1 MKTIIYPTYFPSI
14 AHFSAVVNSQYL
26 ELEVEDNF
34 QKQSYRN
41 RCLIY
46 SPNGVQL
53 LNVPVVHSKNI
64 RQKTKDVKISY
75 DFDWQK
81 QHFKSL
87 EMAYRS
93 SPFFEFYES
102 EFEPLFQKKTK
113 FLLDLNIEIFELLLK
128 CLLLK
133 KEYSQSVEFFKNL
146 PDYNDYR
153 YLTQDK
159 KTNYKFEPYTQVF
172 EDKFGFINNL
182 SVIDLIFAEGKYAVN
197 YLENIKIL

>member
-14 AHFSAVVNSQYL
+14 AHFSAIIKSESL

-46 SPNGVQL
+46 SPNGLQL
-53 LNVPVVHSKNI
+53 LNVPVVHNKEI
-64 RQKTKDVKISY
+64 RQKTKDVRISY

-93 SPFFEFYES
+93 SPFFEYYEA
-102 EFEPLFQKKTK
+102 EFEPLFQKKTT
-113 FLLDLNIEIFELLLK
+113 FLLDLNLEILELLLK
-128 CLLLK
+128 CLMYK
-133 KEYSQSVEFFKNL
+133 KEYSKSKEYFKYL
-146 PDYNDYR
+146 PDLQDFR

-159 KTNYKFEPYTQVF
+159 KTTYNFEPYTQVF
-172 EDKFGFINNL
+172 EDRQGFLSNL
-182 SVIDLIFAEGKYAVN
+182 SVIDLLFAEGKHAVG
-197 YLENIKIL
+197 YLKKLEI

>member
-14 AHFSAVVNSQYL
+14 AHFAAIIQSNTL

-46 SPNGVQL
+46 SPNGLQL
-53 LNVPVVHSKNI
+53 LNVPVVHSKEL
-64 RQKTKDVKISY
+64 RQKTKDIRISY

-93 SPFFEFYES
+93 SPFFEYYEA
-102 EFEPLFQKKTK
+102 EFEPLFQKKTT
-113 FLLDLNIEIFELLLK
+113 FLLDFNLEIFELLLK
-128 CLLLK
+128 CLMHK
-133 KEYSQSVEFFKNL
+133 KEYSKSTEYFKNL
-146 PDYNDYR
+146 PDYQDFR

-159 KTNYKFEPYTQVF
+159 KTTYNFEPYTQVF
-172 EDKFGFINNL
+172 EDRHGFLSNL
-182 SVIDLIFAEGKYAVN
+182 SVIDLLFAEGKHAVG
-197 YLENIKIL
+197 YLKKIEI

>member
-1 MKTIIYPTYFPSI
+1 MKTIVLPTYFPSI
-14 AHFSAVVNSQYL
+14 AHFVAIVKSNFL

-34 QKQSYRN
+34 QKQTYRN

-53 LNVPVVHSKNI
+53 LNVPLVHSKDAQ
-64 RQKTKDVKISY
+64 QKTKDVKISY

-93 SPFFEFYES
+93 SPFFEYYEA
-102 EFEPLFQKKTK
+102 EFEPLFKKKST
-113 FLLDLNIEIFELLLK
+113 FLLDLNLEIFELLLK
-128 CLLLK
+128 CMMYK
-133 KEYSQSVEFFKNL
+133 KEYTKTNEYFKQ
-146 PDYNDYR
+146 PIGCEDFR

-159 KTNYKFEPYTQVF
+159 NTIFNFNPYTQVF
-172 EDKFGFINNL
+172 EDRHGFLSNL
-182 SVIDLIFAEGKYAVN
+182 SVIDLLFAEGKHALG
-197 YLENIKIL
+197 YLKSHGI